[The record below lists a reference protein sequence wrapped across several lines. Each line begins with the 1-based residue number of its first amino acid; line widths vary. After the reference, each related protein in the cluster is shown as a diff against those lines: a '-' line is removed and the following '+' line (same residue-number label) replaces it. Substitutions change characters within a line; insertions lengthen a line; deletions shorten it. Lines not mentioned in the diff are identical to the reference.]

1 MRILGIDPALAGPT
15 GFGVV
20 ETDGRACKSV
30 DFGVLPGR
38 RSSANG
44 ATAARLGEIHE
55 QVAQLLD
62 THKPNALAIEG
73 IFSALNVK
81 TALKLAEVRGVVLLA
96 AAQRGIPVHSYSPRE
111 VKLSVSGYGHADKHQ
126 MQQMVRA
133 QLRLTELPQ
142 PADASDAL
150 AVALC
155 HIHSAQA
162 GARFAAAT
170 GADATAPAKTAARL
184 DVIPLRSPIPVR
196 RAGIESHPRRAGSRH
211 RAARIQLHR

>member
-1 MRILGIDPALAGPT
+1 VRILGIDPALAGPT

-20 ETDGRACKSV
+20 ESDGRACRSLE
-30 DFGVLPGR
+30 FGVLKGR
-38 RSSANG
+38 RSPKQKAHG
-44 ATAARLGEIHE
+44 ASSERLGEIHA
-55 QVAQLLD
+55 QITQLLE
-62 THKPNALAIEG
+62 THAPDALAIEG

-96 AAQRGIPVHSYSPRE
+96 AAQRGVPVHSYSPRE
-111 VKLSVSGYGHADKHQ
+111 VKLSVSGYGHADKQQ

-133 QLRLTELPQ
+133 QLRLQELPQ

-162 GARFAAAT
+162 QARFAQ
-170 GADATAPAKTAARL
+170 ATAPAGPAPGNALT
-184 DVIPLRSPIPVR
+184 
-196 RAGIESHPRRAGSRH
+196 GSRA
-211 RAARIQLHR
+211 RPARIQLQR

>member
-1 MRILGIDPALAGPT
+1 MRILGIDPALTGPT

-20 ETDGRACKSV
+20 ESDGRACRWV
-30 DFGVLPGR
+30 DSGILPGR
-38 RSSANG
+38 RSAANG
-44 ATAARLGEIHE
+44 ATAMRLGEIHA
-55 QVAQLLD
+55 QITQLLE
-62 THKPNALAIEG
+62 THAPDALAIEG

-111 VKLSVSGYGHADKHQ
+111 VKLSVSGYGHADKQQ

-133 QLRLTELPQ
+133 ELRLSEVPR
-142 PADASDAL
+142 PADAADAL

-170 GADATAPAKTAARL
+170 ASGKAAATAATL
-184 DVIPLRSPIPVR
+184 QVIPLRSPIPAR
-196 RAGIESHPRRAGSRH
+196 PRQAGSRA
-211 RAARIQLHR
+211 RAPRIQLHR

>member
-20 ETDGRACKSV
+20 DSDGRACRWV
-30 DFGVLPGR
+30 DSGVLPGK
-38 RSSANG
+38 RSAGNG
-44 ATAARLGEIHE
+44 ATATRLGEIHK
-55 QVAQLLD
+55 QITQLLE
-62 THKPNALAIEG
+62 THAPDALAIEG

-111 VKLSVSGYGHADKHQ
+111 VKLSVSGYGHADKQQ

-133 QLRLTELPQ
+133 QLRLSEAPQ
-142 PADASDAL
+142 PADAADAL

-155 HIHSAQA
+155 HIHAAQA
-162 GARFAAAT
+162 DARFARATGAAGAMAAT
-170 GADATAPAKTAARL
+170 GAPRTAAQL
-184 DVIPLRSPIPVR
+184 HVIPLNSPIPAR
-196 RAGIESHPRRAGSRH
+196 PRRAGSRM
-211 RAARIQLHR
+211 RSARIQLHR

>member
-20 ETDGRACKSV
+20 DSNGGDCSCV
-30 DFGVLPGR
+30 DLGVLPGK
-38 RSSANG
+38 RSAASG
-44 ATAARLGEIHE
+44 ATAARLGEIHA
-55 QVAQLLD
+55 QITQLLE
-62 THKPNALAIEG
+62 THSPDALAIEG

-111 VKLSVSGYGHADKHQ
+111 VKLSVSGYGHADKAQ

-133 QLRLTELPQ
+133 QLRLAEVPH
-142 PADASDAL
+142 PADAADAL

-155 HIHSAQA
+155 HIHASQAQA
-162 GARFAAAT
+162 RFVAAT
-170 GADATAPAKTAARL
+170 GCKAEKNATAAQL
-184 DVIPLRSPIPVR
+184 EVIPLRSPIPAR
-196 RAGIESHPRRAGSRH
+196 TRSTGSRH
-211 RAARIQLHR
+211 RAVRIQLHR

>member
-20 ETDGRACKSV
+20 ETDGRACRCVES
-30 DFGVLPGR
+30 GVLPGK
-38 RSSANG
+38 RSAANG
-44 ATAARLGEIHE
+44 ATAARLGEIHA
-55 QVAQLLD
+55 QIAQLLD
-62 THKPNALAIEG
+62 THAPDALAIEG

-133 QLRLTELPQ
+133 QLRLSEIPR
-142 PADASDAL
+142 PVDAADAL

-162 GARFAAAT
+162 DARFAAAT
-170 GADATAPAKTAARL
+170 ARGNRSTGTAAAL
-184 DVIPLRSPIPVR
+184 QVIPLRSPIPAR
-196 RAGIESHPRRAGSRH
+196 PRAPGSRT

>member
-20 ETDGRACKSV
+20 DSDGRACRCV
-30 DFGVLPGR
+30 DLGVLPGK
-38 RSSANG
+38 RSAANG
-44 ATAARLGEIHE
+44 ATAARLGEIHK
-55 QVAQLLD
+55 QIIQLLE
-62 THKPNALAIEG
+62 THSPDALAIEG

-111 VKLSVSGYGHADKHQ
+111 VKLSVSGYGHADKQQ

-133 QLRLTELPQ
+133 QLRLRELPR
-142 PADASDAL
+142 PADAADAL

-155 HIHSAQA
+155 HIHASQAQ
-162 GARFAAAT
+162 GRFAAAT
-170 GADATAPAKTAARL
+170 AATGKSPGTAARL
-184 DVIPLRSPIPVR
+184 EVIPLRSPIPAR
-196 RAGIESHPRRAGSRH
+196 SRAAGSRA
-211 RAARIQLHR
+211 RGPRIQLHR

>member
-20 ETDGRACKSV
+20 ETNGRACRPV
-30 DFGVLPGR
+30 DFGVLPGK
-38 RSSANG
+38 RSAAHG
-44 ATAARLGEIHE
+44 ATAARLGEIH
-55 QVAQLLD
+55 AQITHLLD
-62 THKPNALAIEG
+62 RHAPDALAIEG

-111 VKLSVSGYGHADKHQ
+111 VKLSISGYGHADKQQ

-133 QLRLTELPQ
+133 QLQLSEPPR
-142 PADASDAL
+142 PADAADAL

-155 HIHSAQA
+155 HIHASRAQA
-162 GARFAAAT
+162 RLAAAT
-170 GADATAPAKTAARL
+170 SAGPVKRGTGAAL
-184 DVIPLRSPIPVR
+184 HVIPLRSPIPAR
-196 RAGIESHPRRAGSRH
+196 PRSPAGSGSSRH